1 MNNNIKQNTDIEKRK
16 AFNFL
21 RSYYDVLEEINDDK
35 DKLKYL
41 LAILKKQFE
50 GIEPE
55 LNGIPKLCYIGQKHS
70 IDSSRKGWE
79 DKVGYEPPTLTIDPT
94 LTIGGSQ
101 GGIGHPTEGDTQPP
115 SGYSVMTTEG
125 VTPPPYLQEQEKEQV
140 EEEEQVKVKE
150 HSTNILGNFDRKKF
164 YHHHIQDI
172 EHIRNL
178 DDISVDDAIDL
189 HYDFIQAT
197 NSIFG

>member
-1 MNNNIKQNTDIEKRK
+1 MTKNIKHNTDIEKRK

-79 DKVGYEPPTLTIDPT
+79 DKVGYEPPTLTI
-94 LTIGGSQ
+94 GGSQ
-101 GGIGHPTEGDTQPP
+101 GGIGHPTKGNTQRP

-125 VTPPPYLQEQEKEQV
+125 VTQPPYLQEQEKEQV
-140 EEEEQVKVKE
+140 EVKE
-150 HSTNILGNFDRKKF
+150 HNTNILGDFDRKKF
-164 YHHHIQDI
+164 HHHHFQEI
-172 EHIRNL
+172 EHIRNISDVSL
-178 DDISVDDAIDL
+178 DEAIDL

>member
-35 DKLKYL
+35 DKLSYL

-101 GGIGHPTEGDTQPP
+101 GGLIGGMEYPTHTI
-115 SGYSVMTTEG
+115 V
-125 VTPPPYLQEQEKEQV
+125 PYQQEQEKEHV
-140 EEEEQVKVKE
+140 KEEEQVKVKE
-150 HSTNILGNFDRKKF
+150 QKKE
-164 YHHHIQDI
+164 IDI
-172 EHIRNL
+172 KKIYQLNKASIEYIRDLQNCS
-178 DDISVDDAIDL
+178 IEEAI
-189 HYDFIQAT
+189 
-197 NSIFG
+197 SIFSLG

>member
-1 MNNNIKQNTDIEKRK
+1 MNKNIKHNTDIEKRK

-35 DKLKYL
+35 DKLDYL

-55 LNGIPKLCYIGQKHS
+55 LNSIPKLCYIGQKHS

-79 DKVGYEPPTLTIDPT
+79 DKVGYEPPTLTI
-94 LTIGGSQ
+94 GGSQ
-101 GGIGHPTEGDTQPP
+101 GGIGHPTEGNTQPP

-140 EEEEQVKVKE
+140 EEEEQVEVKE
-150 HSTNILGNFDRKKF
+150 NRTNILGDLERKKF
-164 YHHHIQDI
+164 YNSNIQEI
-172 EHIRNL
+172 EHIRTLTNL
-178 DDISVDDAIDL
+178 SIEECVNL
-189 HYDFIQAT
+189 HYDALQAMK
-197 NSIFG
+197 SVFG

>member
-1 MNNNIKQNTDIEKRK
+1 MSKNIKHNIDIEKRK

-35 DKLKYL
+35 DKLEYL

-50 GIEPE
+50 GIEPD

-101 GGIGHPTEGDTQPP
+101 GGIGHPTEGNTQ
-115 SGYSVMTTEG
+115 
-125 VTPPPYLQEQEKEQV
+125 PPYLQEQEKEQV
-140 EEEEQVKVKE
+140 EEEEQVEVKE
-150 HSTNILGNFDRKKF
+150 HRTNILGDLERKKF
-164 YHHHIQDI
+164 YNSNIQEI
-172 EHIRNL
+172 EHIRTLTNL
-178 DDISVDDAIDL
+178 SIEECVNL
-189 HYDFIQAT
+189 HYEALQAMK
-197 NSIFG
+197 SVFG